1 MTVDEFR
8 AALAPL
14 GLNQSSFARRL
25 LELGYPASARQV
37 LRRVQRWV
45 DPRTPL
51 PGEAVV
57 IIRLM
62 QENERLGE
70 EDAP

>member
-25 LELGYPASARQV
+25 LELGYPGKINSAM
-37 LRRVQRWV
+37 RRVRLWV

-51 PGEAVV
+51 PGEAIV

-62 QENERLGE
+62 QEAERL
-70 EDAP
+70 PPS